1 DITEVLSY
9 KPATPGQRRT
19 RFSDNTDT
27 GYVERKRARLA
38 VAAAA
43 ASASASGTGAGVA
56 RSSRVPPSASAP
68 QQPAGLN
75 KEAVLRALE
84 ADDNAEGDDAKVDSD
99 DADASKPS
107 KADSVSGMRLLM
119 LQLEKRAARNAE
131 LRVKYSD
138 NPEKFMESEV
148 ELHSALQELHTL
160 PTVPAAYPVLCE
172 LPVLDTLLQLVLHE
186 NTDIS
191 IAVID
196 LIEEMTDTDVLAE
209 NPDDTEQLIAKLMDA
224 QLVMMLVQNL
234 DRLDETIKEE
244 ADGVHSSFGI
254 IENLCEARPDCL
266 EQMASKQ
273 GLLACL
279 LKRIGKR
286 GFSPNKLYASELLA
300 ILLQSSE
307 PNRLLLGELKGVD
320 ILLNQL
326 AHYKRQDPA
335 DSEERELMENLFNCL
350 CSALLAK
357 ANKDRFLRGEG
368 LQLMNLILREKR
380 VARPSALKVLDYA
393 LNGPDGADNA
403 LKFVDILGLRT
414 IFPVFMRPPKPKK
427 SGFSVQEIEEHLCSI
442 LHNLLRHCANS
453 PTHKTRILAKFVE
466 NDHAKME
473 RLAELHFKWRD
484 SVKAADRRLL
494 AERRQPELWNASTE
508 EELEEEVYLR
518 RLEMGLFTL
527 QLVDLILLQ
536 VCAMSPPD
544 AGVVRPVRQ
553 MFNMRSSPL
562 PAVHGVVKEHLAHS
576 DDAEEKARLEPLLA
590 VFKERFGLAE

>member
-38 VAAAA
+38 VAAAT

-84 ADDNAEGDDAKVDSD
+84 ADDNAEGDGAKVDGD

-335 DSEERELMENLFNCL
+335 DSEERELMENLFN
-350 CSALLAK
+350 
-357 ANKDRFLRGEG
+357 
-368 LQLMNLILREKR
+368 
-380 VARPSALKVLDYA
+380 Y
-393 LNGPDGADNA
+393 GADNA

-518 RLEMGLFTL
+518 
-527 QLVDLILLQ
+527 
-536 VCAMSPPD
+536 
-544 AGVVRPVRQ
+544 
-553 MFNMRSSPL
+553 
-562 PAVHGVVKEHLAHS
+562 
-576 DDAEEKARLEPLLA
+576 
-590 VFKERFGLAE
+590 